1 MNTTRKATRIERNQ
15 DVQVINKVLD
25 VLNHV
30 NTSVVMQD
38 NKYIV
43 SQENEKKYEITI
55 SKIDTVIRAFNGDV
69 PGGMR
74 VVFKEGINVKAK
86 LWLLEFALQ
95 EATEPKAFEQF
106 ANKLKSVKSD
116 IDLINNMLTIL
127 DRDETR
133 VEVLNETAVTK
144 IYKVSWAQACT
155 GSIVFNGTQVMFW
168 DSVQMQKDGYIGWK
182 LGVLRKELD
191 KKIKVQEKARTR
203 AIKKQHRA
211 EKRAETM
218 MNLRRK
224 LAERVFGDNSL

>member
-1 MNTTRKATRIERNQ
+1 MNTTRKATRIERKQ
-15 DVQVINKVLD
+15 DVQVINEVLD

-43 SQENEKKYEITI
+43 SQGNEKKYEITI

-86 LWLLEFALQ
+86 LWLLKFALQ
-95 EATEPKAFEQF
+95 EATEPKTFEQF
-106 ANKLKSVKSD
+106 ANKVKSVKSD

-127 DRDETR
+127 GRDETR

-155 GSIVFNGTQVMFW
+155 GSIVFNGGQVMFW

-182 LGVLRKELD
+182 LDVLRKELD
-191 KKIKVQEKARTR
+191 KKIKVQEKAQTR

-211 EKRAETM
+211 QKRAETM